1 MVQNAGEEK
10 KIFVFV
16 EGKKGEV
23 FYLPVRHGKQH
34 INFSGFDHRI
44 DKASNTVLIFD
55 SSFFRDK
62 PTVKRSIRVYNLEL
76 VLTKPMSNQPVRACM
91 KTPARLGLKAKHV
104 CPQ

>member
-55 SSFFRDK
+55 SSFLSMV
-62 PTVKRSIRVYNLEL
+62 TVGSWYLEED
-76 VLTKPMSNQPVRACM
+76 TKPAQNRKYFYNGFELINTLRAS
-91 KTPARLGLKAKHV
+91 TLRT
-104 CPQ
+104 